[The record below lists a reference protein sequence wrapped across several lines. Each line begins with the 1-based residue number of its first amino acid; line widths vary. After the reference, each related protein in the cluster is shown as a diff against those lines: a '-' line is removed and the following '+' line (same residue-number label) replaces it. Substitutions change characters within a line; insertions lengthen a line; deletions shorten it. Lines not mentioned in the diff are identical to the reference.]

1 MNQQW
6 FHKPENAL
14 RRANELDAV
23 GNKLGALKLLHD
35 LISQRKNRQWQ
46 KSFEDIMCRYMD
58 LAVEQQNFRAA
69 KDGLHQYRNMSQ
81 QQAPGSL
88 EVVIV
93 YLLDLGEKKAAE
105 AQASVSET
113 VRAKA
118 AKITDL
124 DEETSPEMIML
135 STMTDEGDRERAD
148 RALLVPWLRFL
159 WETYRAVLDI
169 LRTNSK
175 LEHVYVEGALLL
187 LLVLARVVLLRRT
200 ATATAPLHLYCYYQ
214 PTHPPLSQVHRQKRM
229 QLPCA
234 RARTR
239 TRPLSQP
246 SSTCRNP
253 STLAARRVHV
263 EAGRM
268 AVPALAASKPRGR
281 STRRLAGGRAR
292 PCRSRASSR
301 AARPRKHSLR
311 FESPTSTR
319 SPASPSTRS
328 TTCGGG

>member
-187 LLVLARVVLLRRT
+187 RLVLARVVLLRRT

-214 PTHPPLSQVHRQKRM
+214 PTHPPLSQVPRHVRQGLCVLQQVHPQDRV
-229 QLPCA
+229 PPPV
-234 RARTR
+234 RH
-239 TRPLSQP
+239 
-246 SSTCRNP
+246 
-253 STLAARRVHV
+253 AA
-263 EAGRM
+263 
-268 AVPALAASKPRGR
+268 PAPVGPPE
-281 STRRLAGGRAR
+281 GGHHQAR
-292 PCRSRASSR
+292 PERAVQPPARLGGVDPGQHRVAPHHALR
-301 AARPRKHSLR
+301 AA
-311 FESPTSTR
+311 
-319 SPASPSTRS
+319 
-328 TTCGGG
+328 